1 LQADVPPT
9 RDLSFPRPA
18 AQTTPVFH
26 TEPLSD
32 DAPVMKMRSE

>member
-1 LQADVPPT
+1 LQATVLQACNPGFS
-9 RDLSFPRPA
+9 RSA

-32 DAPVMKMRSE
+32 DAPLMKMRSE